1 METKKK
7 PKIAIIGGYG
17 GMGRFFAELFAKE
30 GFRVVITGPT
40 EITGREVARKLKV
53 RYEKDNSK
61 AAKDAD
67 IVMVSVPI
75 DVTLNVIKEV
85 APHVKKGSLLMDVTS
100 VKEKPCEFMDKFSK
114 EGVEIIGTHPIFSH
128 RVGSLEGQVF
138 VLTPI
143 RGEKWLHWLRK
154 FLEKHKV
161 RVFETTPEE
170 HDAVMAVVQGL
181 THFAYISVGKTL
193 ERLDFNIKESRKFS
207 SPIYEL
213 MLDMIGRVLGQN
225 PELYASIQMQNPR
238 IPRIHEVFLETAS
251 ELCDSVKRKDEE
263 KFMKIMKDAARHFDD
278 VNRAMGRSDKAIYSL
293 VSELDYLKDS
303 LGKELCLRHIYSG
316 KIHLGIVKSVTPET
330 VILDDNGKVS
340 ELKISNIQI
349 LSDDDRIKHKMKI
362 LGVVSRDFSVIL
374 DENVDEKFILELLK
388 DYDENIA
395 EGEIKDIYRGKQIG
409 EGKKSVCFGLEL
421 IDSNVKETEEKI
433 GEFFRRIGGRLR

>member
-1 METKKK
+1 
-7 PKIAIIGGYG
+7 
-17 GMGRFFAELFAKE
+17 
-30 GFRVVITGPT
+30 
-40 EITGREVARKLKV
+40 
-53 RYEKDNSK
+53 
-61 AAKDAD
+61 
-67 IVMVSVPI
+67 
-75 DVTLNVIKEV
+75 
-85 APHVKKGSLLMDVTS
+85 
-100 VKEKPCEFMDKFSK
+100 
-114 EGVEIIGTHPIFSH
+114 
-128 RVGSLEGQVF
+128 
-138 VLTPI
+138 
-143 RGEKWLHWLRK
+143 
-154 FLEKHKV
+154 
-161 RVFETTPEE
+161 
-170 HDAVMAVVQGL
+170 
-181 THFAYISVGKTL
+181 
-193 ERLDFNIKESRKFS
+193 
-207 SPIYEL
+207 

-388 DYDENIA
+388 NYDENIA

>member
-1 METKKK
+1 MSRMEK
-7 PKIAIIGGYG
+7 PRIAIIGGYG
-17 GMGRFFAELFAKE
+17 GMGKFFAEFFAKE
-30 GFRVVITGPT
+30 GFQVVITGPT

-75 DVTLNVIKEV
+75 SVTLNVIKEV

-100 VKEKPCEFMDKFSK
+100 VKEKPCEFMDKFSGK
-114 EGVEIIGTHPIFSH
+114 GVEVIGTHPIFSH

-143 RGEKWLHWLRK
+143 RGKKWLPWLRK
-154 FLEKHKV
+154 FLEEHKA

-170 HDAVMAVVQGL
+170 HDTVMAVVQGL

-193 ERLDFNIKESRKFS
+193 KRLNFDIKESRKFS

-238 IPRIHEVFLETAS
+238 IPKIHEVFLETAS
-251 ELCDSVKRKDEE
+251 ELSDSVKRKDEE

-278 VNRAMGRSDKAIYSL
+278 MDRAMGRSDKAIYSL
-293 VSELDYLKDS
+293 VSELDLLKNS
-303 LGKELCLRHIYSG
+303 LDKELCLRHIYSG

-330 VILDDNGKVS
+330 VILDDNGKIS

-349 LSDDDRIKHKMKI
+349 LGDDERIKHKRKI

-388 DYDENIA
+388 NYDENIA
-395 EGEIKDIYRGKQIG
+395 EGKIKDIYRGKQIG
-409 EGKKSVCFGLEL
+409 KGEKSVCFGLEL
-421 IDSNVKETEEKI
+421 IDSNVKGTEEKI
-433 GEFFRRIGGRLR
+433 GEFFRRVGGRLR